1 MNLDIRRYTQLL
13 FLSVKKMNNLQKI
26 MDKKKITVQELSEKS
41 GVHFNTIRLIRTGVF
56 KKSTFSTLRKL
67 AKALGCTA
75 RDIGD

>member
-1 MNLDIRRYTQLL
+1 MN
-13 FLSVKKMNNLQKI
+13 KLQTI
-26 MDKKKITVQELSEKS
+26 MDNKKITDHELSDKS

-75 RDIGD
+75 REIGG